1 MSPNDKFCCHSP
13 DDKRGNY
20 HFNFIDFYEHELP
33 KPVEISFASTVV
45 KRIQANVL
53 SMLLVHVLPSCVC
66 VSLTTDIILPCQRQ
80 DCHKATRLA
89 VCPGLLAEGLMEVFM
104 HVSQLAG
111 NNLHVTS
118 GPRRRPTCWA
128 APWRSSP
135 PPSSSTRPRAPCP
148 EPAPF
153 ARLLTKMAQQ
163 MQVLHTAHLPAESR
177 LYIPEPPSLPP
188 PLFLFVTLFPQT
200 HTDRRTHTHICLC
213 SSPEGN
219 CMLWR
224 K

>member
-1 MSPNDKFCCHSP
+1 
-13 DDKRGNY
+13 
-20 HFNFIDFYEHELP
+20 
-33 KPVEISFASTVV
+33 
-45 KRIQANVL
+45 
-53 SMLLVHVLPSCVC
+53 MLLVHVLPSCVC

-89 VCPGLLAEGLMEVFM
+89 MCPGLLAEGLMEVFM

-163 MQVLHTAHLPAESR
+163 MQVLHTAHLPTESR
-177 LYIPEPPSLPP
+177 LYIPEPPFVPSSLLPP
-188 PLFLFVTLFPQT
+188 FSLSLCFHTYT
-200 HTDRRTHTHICLC
+200 HTYASARHLREIACCGESKAYLSNEYQSLTMAIDR
-213 SSPEGN
+213 
-219 CMLWR
+219 
-224 K
+224 